1 MFALR
6 LLAAALPNALVG
18 PPRSPTPLS
27 QQIKVVNADSGI
39 MVHKSDFV
47 TVSNIAVTVEKP
59 RWNRNTMPMNGHHA
73 TWAATS
79 SNVLFTK

>member
-1 MFALR
+1 
-6 LLAAALPNALVG
+6 
-18 PPRSPTPLS
+18 
-27 QQIKVVNADSGI
+27 